1 MLADGEPRVLNHAL
15 PAVLRQAVLL
25 DDILRRRDEARLPLA
40 VCQQRRR
47 CEHAALW
54 PLVVCKR
61 SCSPILPE
69 LHSSMAL
76 RLMTTH
82 IEKSPEAMSIS
93 PHRKRWKLVENG
105 WAPSAPAVGVP

>member
-1 MLADGEPRVLNHAL
+1 M
-15 PAVLRQAVLL
+15 
-25 DDILRRRDEARLPLA
+25 
-40 VCQQRRR
+40 
-47 CEHAALW
+47 
-54 PLVVCKR
+54 
-61 SCSPILPE
+61 PE

-105 WAPSAPAVGVP
+105 CAPSAPAVGVP